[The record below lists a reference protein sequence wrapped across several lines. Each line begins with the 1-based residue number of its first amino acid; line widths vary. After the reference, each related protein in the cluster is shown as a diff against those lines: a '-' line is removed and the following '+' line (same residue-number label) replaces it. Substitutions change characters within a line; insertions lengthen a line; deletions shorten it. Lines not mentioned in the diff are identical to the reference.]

1 MEIYDRGLR
10 LKKLR
15 EKRGLSQK
23 QVGEKL
29 GLTRATV
36 SAYERNL
43 KAPRLD
49 TLEQLAVMYH
59 SSVDYI
65 LGLEHRTN
73 IYIDD
78 LTESQQKTVID
89 IVNKLR
95 AEFQNEQE

>member
-10 LKKLR
+10 LKTLR
-15 EKRGLSQK
+15 EKRGLSQR

-29 GLTRATV
+29 GLTRATI
-36 SAYERNL
+36 SAYECNM

-49 TLEQLAVMYH
+49 TLEQLAIMYH

-73 IYIDD
+73 IFIDD
-78 LTESQQKTVID
+78 LTKSQQKTVTD
-89 IVNKLR
+89 IVDRLR
-95 AEFQNEQE
+95 KEFQNRIC